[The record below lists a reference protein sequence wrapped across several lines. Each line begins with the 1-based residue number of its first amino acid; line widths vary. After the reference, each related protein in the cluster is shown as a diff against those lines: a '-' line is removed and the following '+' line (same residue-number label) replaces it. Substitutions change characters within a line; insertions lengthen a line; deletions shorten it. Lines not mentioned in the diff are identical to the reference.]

1 MERRMAA
8 LAAVI
13 GVASLPVLPLRAQTP
28 EEDRKTLEKKIEALE
43 KQQEEMRRQLEELK
57 QQLATQAPPAPVPT
71 PTPAPAASPAP
82 RAPTSGPVTSP
93 GLTPYPVAT
102 WGETGQVT
110 SGTTFNPAISV
121 VAEGFYYA
129 DDRKGQAPSLYAEAD
144 GFKAVG
150 VGGIRDLSQGFNLGE
165 TEFTFSAAVDPYF
178 DALAILT
185 VNTDGAGMEE
195 AWIRTRRLLP
205 GLSIKAGKFYSDV
218 GYANRQH
225 PHQWDFAD
233 QNLPYAMLLGGQLNE
248 VGVQVEYLPKLPV
261 YLLVGAEALQ
271 GTNPAVANYL
281 GPDANPALSSRAGP
295 RLFTGF
301 LKVSPDIGWSDAL
314 QLGASG
320 GYDTMFQ
327 EQDVS
332 LAGEGTAWFG
342 GFDAVFK
349 HDSPRPFGQGDLT
362 LQGEFLYRE
371 IRLDAVSGT
380 AAPQALKLQQNGW
393 YVQAVYGLLPRLQ
406 AALRWDAAGDLN
418 RLTDGPARTGF
429 GTSRRFSAAL
439 TFNPTEFSRLRAQF
453 NRASIPVNGI
463 DQTASQFFLQFQVSL
478 GVHGAHKF

>member
-1 MERRMAA
+1 MQRRSAA

-13 GVASLPVLPLRAQTP
+13 GVAGLPVLPLPAQTP
-28 EEDRKTLEKKIEALE
+28 EEDRKALEKKVEALE

-57 QQLATQAPPAPVPT
+57 RQLAAPAPPAPVPS
-71 PTPAPAASPAP
+71 PTPAPAASPTPEAP
-82 RAPTSGPVTSP
+82 KTGPVTSP

-110 SGTTFNPAISV
+110 SGTSFNPAISV
-121 VAEGFYYA
+121 VTEGLYYA
-129 DDRKGQAPSLYAEAD
+129 DDRKGQGPSLYAQAD
-144 GFKAVG
+144 GFQLTG

-185 VNTDGAGMEE
+185 AGTDGVGLEE
-195 AWIRTRRLLP
+195 VWIRTRRLLP

-218 GYANRQH
+218 GYANKQH
-225 PHQWDFAD
+225 PHQWDFVD
-233 QNLPYAMLLGGQLNE
+233 QNLPYSMLLGGALNE
-248 VGVQVEYLPKLPV
+248 VGVQVEYLPKTPV

-281 GPDANPALSSRAGP
+281 GPDANPVLSSRAGP

-301 LKVSPDIGWSDAL
+301 LKVSPEVGWSDAL

-327 EQDVS
+327 AQSGEV
-332 LAGEGTAWFG
+332 AGQGTAWFG
-342 GFDAVFK
+342 GFDAIWK
-349 HDSPRPFGQGDLT
+349 HESGRPFGQGNLT

-371 IRLDAVSGT
+371 IRLDTVSGSLP
-380 AAPQALKLQQNGW
+380 PQALKLRQNGY
-393 YVQAVYGLLPRLQ
+393 YVQAVYGFLPRFQ
-406 AALRWDAAGDLN
+406 AALRWDASGNLN
-418 RLTDGPARTGF
+418 RLTDGPYETGF

-463 DQTASQFFLQFQVSL
+463 DQTFNQFYLQLQVSL